1 MKVYFEIGLYLEN
14 GLAKKGCKFFKRD
27 LDSLK
32 QEDNVLPFYIL
43 KIPSFNLKTLLGS
56 CSATKKTGNV
66 ARTCQFIN
74 F

>member
-1 MKVYFEIGLYLEN
+1 MKVYFEIRLYLEN
-14 GLAKKGCKFFKRD
+14 GLATKGWKFFKRD
-27 LDSLK
+27 LDSLQ

-56 CSATKKTGNV
+56 CSATEKTGNV